1 MVPAFGYKSHIN
13 IDKRH
18 GLIWSWTVTHAA
30 ANDGA
35 RLPDLLQPRNYA
47 SDVWADTA
55 YKSHKNEALLE
66 KRGFRSNIHF
76 RRKALKDLTHQQKR
90 ANAARSKVR
99 SKIEHVFAHQKQIMG
114 LCIRTIGQDG
124 GH

>member
-66 KRGFRSNIHF
+66 KRGFRSKIHF
-76 RRKALKDLTHQQKR
+76 GRKAFKDLTHQQKR

-99 SKIEHVFAHQKQIMG
+99 SKVEHVFAH
-114 LCIRTIGQDG
+114 
-124 GH
+124 